1 MTPRALILT
10 YHAIAAGPPPLFVEP
25 TLLARQLDCIIDSG
39 ANVLTVSELAST
51 LRAGTLPPRAVVLTF
66 DDAFASVA
74 DAAAPLLAE
83 RGLHATL
90 FCVSGHLGGL
100 SNWPSQPLSAPR
112 LPLADAA
119 ALSELAA
126 AGWEIG
132 SHGVSHEP
140 LARLSADARRREL
153 LESREVLEQAL
164 GVAVRSFAFP
174 YGAVPAGSRD
184 SLREAG
190 YDAAC
195 TTRIASVS
203 VVADPLALPR
213 VDAHYLRRPAI
224 LEAVLV
230 GTALGYLGTRRIAAR
245 ARRLVVRDYES
256 TETTR

>member
-1 MTPRALILT
+1 MTPRALVLT
-10 YHAIAAGPPPLFVEP
+10 YHAIAAGPAPLHVDP
-25 TLLARQLDCIIDSG
+25 TLLARQLDCIVDSG
-39 ANVLTVSELAST
+39 ATVLNISDLASA
-51 LRAGTLPPRAVVLTF
+51 LRAGTLPPRAVALTF

-83 RGLHATL
+83 RGLQATV
-90 FCVSGHLGGL
+90 FCVSGHLGGFT
-100 SNWPSQPLSAPR
+100 NWPSQPLSAPR

-119 ALSELAA
+119 TLSELAA

-140 LARLSADARRREL
+140 LARLSADARRKEL
-153 LESREVLEQAL
+153 IESRDVLEQAI

-174 YGAVPAGSRD
+174 YGAVPAGSQD

-224 LEAVLV
+224 LEAVLA
-230 GTALGYLGTRRIAAR
+230 GNALGYLGTRRIAAR
-245 ARRLVVRDYES
+245 ARRLVVRDYENS
-256 TETTR
+256 GTTR